1 MLQSNMQF
9 TPVSA
14 PFYRGV
20 LNSMSCTSP
29 RNAVLHLNRIRGEV
43 IEREGVYPLPNNGS
57 GLCAYYEARK
67 KFYGN
72 CNMGDVLV
80 ESYSVRGIILA
91 MWFTTELGY
100 RFWEIQSFIDNTK
113 LA

>member
-1 MLQSNMQF
+1 
-9 TPVSA
+9 
-14 PFYRGV
+14 
-20 LNSMSCTSP
+20 
-29 RNAVLHLNRIRGEV
+29 
-43 IEREGVYPLPNNGS
+43 
-57 GLCAYYEARK
+57 LCAYYEARK